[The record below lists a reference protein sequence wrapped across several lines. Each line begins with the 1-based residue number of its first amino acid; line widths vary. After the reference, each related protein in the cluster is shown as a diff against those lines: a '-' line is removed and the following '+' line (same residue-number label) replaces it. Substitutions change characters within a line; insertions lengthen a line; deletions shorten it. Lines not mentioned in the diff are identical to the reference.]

1 MGLFDFMKNA
11 GKALGLLNDDGESA
25 EKLKAEIVS
34 MDLPVRDLAVDFKG
48 GTVTLS
54 GAVESQEIREKVILT
69 TGNVEGVEK
78 VNDLLEVDQP
88 APEARFHTVKR
99 GDTLS
104 GISKKY
110 YGNAMKYM
118 VIFDAN
124 TPMLKD
130 PNLIYPGQVLRIPEL

>member
-34 MDLPVRDLAVDFKG
+34 MDLPVRDLAVDFKS

>member
-11 GKALGLLNDDGESA
+11 GKALGLVNDDGDSA
-25 EKLKAEIVS
+25 EKLKAEISS
-34 MDLPVRDLAVDFKG
+34 MDLPVRDLEVDFKD

-54 GAVESQEIREKVILT
+54 GAVEIQEIREKVILT

-78 VNDLLEVDQP
+78 VNDQLEVDQP
-88 APEARFHTVKR
+88 APEAKFHTVVR

>member
-1 MGLFDFMKNA
+1 MGLFDFMKSA
-11 GKALGLLNDDGESA
+11 GKALGLVNDDGDSA
-25 EKLKAEIVS
+25 EKLKAEISS
-34 MDLPVRDLAVDFKG
+34 MGLPVRDLEVDFAD

-69 TGNVEGVEK
+69 TGNVESVEK
-78 VNDLLEVDQP
+78 VNDHLEVDQP
-88 APEARFHTVKR
+88 APEAKFHTVER

-104 GISKKY
+104 GIAKKH

-118 VIFDAN
+118 VIFNAN
-124 TPMLKD
+124 TPILND

>member
-11 GKALGLLNDDGESA
+11 GKALGLVNDDGDSA

-34 MDLPVRDLAVDFKG
+34 MDLPVRDLAVDFKD